1 MQQMMSSMGSM
12 DPGMM
17 QQQMRMM
24 QNMSPADME
33 RMSQQVGS
41 MDPTTLASQAEQ
53 AQKMLSSQQ
62 KYILEVCLLP
72 AGCSAGM
79 GSCDVP
85 AAQLQQQCNSTV
97 TDMSDYLSVRSRW
110 DMPAALPVVLNV
122 TMCMQLQGSK
132 MLKTDGNKLVADGES
147 TQFPCIKQRHT
158 VSMHPA
164 AAHSFHASSS
174 GTQFPCIKQQHTVVM
189 H

>member
-1 MQQMMSSMGSM
+1 MQQMMSSMGNM

-62 KYILEVCLLP
+62 KYILDVSLRL
-72 AGCSAGM
+72 AGCSA
-79 GSCDVP
+79 
-85 AAQLQQQCNSTV
+85 A
-97 TDMSDYLSVRSRW
+97 SDSRS
-110 DMPAALPVVLNV
+110 
-122 TMCMQLQGSK
+122 
-132 MLKTDGNKLVADGES
+132 
-147 TQFPCIKQRHT
+147 
-158 VSMHPA
+158 
-164 AAHSFHASSS
+164 
-174 GTQFPCIKQQHTVVM
+174 
-189 H
+189 